1 MTRIAGIDLP
11 KQKRGVIGLTYI
23 FGIGRSSAKVILAEA
38 KIDESKKVQDWDDD
52 DLSKNKWVKIFS
64 NKYFLIVLLFSIWMF
79 FFDTNS
85 YFIHNELNKS
95 IETLENNKEIYKDE
109 IKDDK
114 AFIDKMKDSNEVEK
128 YAREKYYLKKENED
142 IYIIEHQ
149 DSIKNKVENE

>member
-1 MTRIAGIDLP
+1 M
-11 KQKRGVIGLTYI
+11 
-23 FGIGRSSAKVILAEA
+23 
-38 KIDESKKVQDWDDD
+38 
-52 DLSKNKWVKIFS
+52 
-64 NKYFLIVLLFSIWMF
+64 LLFSIWMF

-109 IKDDK
+109 IKEDK

>member
-1 MTRIAGIDLP
+1 M
-11 KQKRGVIGLTYI
+11 
-23 FGIGRSSAKVILAEA
+23 
-38 KIDESKKVQDWDDD
+38 
-52 DLSKNKWVKIFS
+52 
-64 NKYFLIVLLFSIWMF
+64 
-79 FFDTNS
+79 
-85 YFIHNELNKS
+85 
-95 IETLENNKEIYKDE
+95 ETLENNKEIYKDE